1 MGFSLEKFETLVY
14 SRDLEGGM
22 RELFSLLD
30 GLEKNYGF
38 LGPQFE
44 ARPLRYVLEQE
55 TNEHVLTRLAA
66 AVTCLLSDR
75 NLQIAPQYQQVILS
89 MHRWLALIFA
99 ASPFHNADHIIRSY
113 NVRKEQTETFELELA
128 NEDLLKFCLLYMP
141 DSEIPLN
148 LNAIWEFSPQLAA
161 SLGLVLISPR
171 FLGSPTAHLKREQI
185 LPWLAEKIT
194 QINDIEALPMGVL
207 HDLYMH
213 CSYADRKDKHDI
225 KRSINVLIHK
235 KLQQLGISNRE
246 IVPTL
251 PQSEGEEKPVML
263 VVLEWFGSSHSIYRT
278 HSLTMESARRH
289 FRVVGM
295 AYENCVDETS
305 RQVFDEFI
313 PLRQGSIFEQLKQ
326 IQLTAS
332 QLNASVCYMPS
343 VGMFP
348 VTMWLAC
355 LRVAPLQVMGLGHPA
370 TTHATAID
378 YVVVEEDYVG
388 SKQCFSEELLILPKD
403 GMPYRPSIASQE
415 VNYFF
420 SRRKNPEIVRIAV
433 CCSTMKINPQFLQT
447 CLVIAQKTKVKIHFY
462 FLVGQSQGLLHPYVE
477 RVVKMYLGD
486 SATVYPNQA
495 YAEYMNVVQ
504 SCDMFIN
511 PFPFGNT
518 NGIIDT
524 VSAGLVGVC
533 KTGPEVHEHIDQGL
547 FERMGFP
554 DWMIARNIEDYIEG
568 ALRLIENHQERVSLS
583 EKFAGPDA
591 IEVIFKGRPEIF
603 GDLLF
608 QKLLDKI
615 LSNSRQDSGVCVNDN
630 LFSVA
635 PQASSLAPT
644 AEEITQVD
652 VQQMTSEPESIFQK
666 LIKNKNASEI

>member
-22 RELFSLLD
+22 RELFALLD

-44 ARPLRYVLEQE
+44 ARPLRYVLEQD

-75 NLQIAPQYQQVILS
+75 TLQIAPQYQQTILG
-89 MHRWLALIFA
+89 MHRWLSLIFA

-113 NVRKEQTETFELELA
+113 NVRKEQTNTFELELA

-148 LNAIWEFSPQLAA
+148 LNAIWDVSPQLAA

-185 LPWLAEKIT
+185 LPWLAEKIS
-194 QINDIEALPMGVL
+194 QINDIEELPMGVL

-225 KRSINVLIHK
+225 KRSINVLINR
-235 KLQQLGISNRE
+235 KLELLGIVDRDTVPAIPEPESN
-246 IVPTL
+246 
-251 PQSEGEEKPVML
+251 EKPVML
-263 VVLEWFGSSHSIYRT
+263 IVLEWFGSSHSIYRT

-295 AYENCVDETS
+295 AYETCVDETS

-313 PLRQGSIFEQLKQ
+313 PLRQESIFEQLKQ
-326 IQLTAS
+326 IQQTAS

-348 VTMWLAC
+348 ITMWLAC
-355 LRVAPLQVMGLGHPA
+355 LRVAPLQIMGLGHPA
-370 TTHATAID
+370 TTHAKAID

-388 SKQCFSEELLILPKD
+388 SKKCFSEELLILPKD
-403 GMPYRPSIASQE
+403 GMPYRPSVASQD

-447 CLVIAQKTKVKIHFY
+447 CVAIAQKAKVKVHFY

-477 RVVKMYLGD
+477 RVVKMYLGE
-486 SATVYPNQA
+486 SATVHPNQA
-495 YAEYMNVVQ
+495 YPEYMNVVQ

-524 VSAGLVGVC
+524 VSAGLVGIC
-533 KTGPEVHEHIDQGL
+533 KTGSEVHEHIDQGL
-547 FERMGFP
+547 FERMEFP

-568 ALRLIENHQERVSLS
+568 ALRLIENHQERVALS
-583 EKFAGPDA
+583 ANLAGPSA

-603 GDLLF
+603 GDMLF
-608 QKLLDKI
+608 QKFLDKI
-615 LSNSRQDSGVCVNDN
+615 PPNSRQDSSVSVDGILSSVN
-630 LFSVA
+630 
-635 PQASSLAPT
+635 PQAIPLVLNT
-644 AEEITQVD
+644 EESTTVNF
-652 VQQMTSEPESIFQK
+652 QQMTSEPESIFEK
-666 LIKNKNASEI
+666 LIKNKNASES